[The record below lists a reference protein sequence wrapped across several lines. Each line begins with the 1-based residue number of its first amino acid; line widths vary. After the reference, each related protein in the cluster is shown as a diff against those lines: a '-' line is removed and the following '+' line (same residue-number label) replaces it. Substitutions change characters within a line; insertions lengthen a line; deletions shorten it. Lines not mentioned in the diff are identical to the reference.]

1 MNQIHP
7 RYQHTLDDLFLQV
20 FVLIDDF
27 LQPFEPQLPSQA
39 HQKASISEILTIAI
53 VGEILAQP
61 FESVWY
67 WLVTQNHQD
76 LFPSLPHP
84 SRYHRILRNSER
96 LIAQLALSVTG
107 EQQGVKLIDS
117 KPLPVAKGK
126 RASWA
131 KLPEAEKGFSTMGM
145 VFGFKLHALVS
156 EAGLFRRWLFA
167 PASCSDVR
175 AGREL
180 TQDLEGDRVL
190 GDKAYVGSDVITPA
204 RKNMHDQ
211 GIWCLWMSRARKRIE
226 TSFST
231 LVRSLTASCSSG
243 QDVQIAEDQC
253 ESEDRCVQLDALGSP
268 KRVANEVIAC

>member
-226 TSFST
+226 RLS
-231 LVRSLTASCSSG
+231 
-243 QDVQIAEDQC
+243 
-253 ESEDRCVQLDALGSP
+253 ALW
-268 KRVANEVIAC
+268 

>member
-39 HQKASISEILTIAI
+39 TQKASISEILTIAI

-117 KPLPVAKGK
+117 NPCRSL
-126 RASWA
+126 RASALRGRNSPRPRRDSARW
-131 KLPEAEKGFSTMGM
+131 GWC
-145 VFGFKLHALVS
+145 LVS
-156 EAGLFRRWLFA
+156 
-167 PASCSDVR
+167 SCM
-175 AGREL
+175 
-180 TQDLEGDRVL
+180 
-190 GDKAYVGSDVITPA
+190 P
-204 RKNMHDQ
+204 
-211 GIWCLWMSRARKRIE
+211 W
-226 TSFST
+226 
-231 LVRSLTASCSSG
+231 
-243 QDVQIAEDQC
+243 
-253 ESEDRCVQLDALGSP
+253 
-268 KRVANEVIAC
+268 